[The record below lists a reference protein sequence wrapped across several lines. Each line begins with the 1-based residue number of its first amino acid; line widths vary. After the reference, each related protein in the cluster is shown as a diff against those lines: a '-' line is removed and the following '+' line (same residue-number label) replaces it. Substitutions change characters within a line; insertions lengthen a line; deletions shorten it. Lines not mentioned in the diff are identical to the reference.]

1 MMKTPVVMKDN
12 YIMYFEFF
20 NNLMW
25 FHTDV
30 FKWSARIKQ
39 EYLKD
44 LNIVKS
50 LINIPLLA
58 FIEEENVKL
67 NKFAKL
73 IGMEKMQTVVSNEG
87 ATAHIYC
94 WR

>member
-1 MMKTPVVMKDN
+1 MKDN

-30 FKWSARIKQ
+30 FKWSAKVKR
-39 EYLKD
+39 EFLKD
-44 LNIVKS
+44 LQIVRG

-67 NKFAKL
+67 GRFSKT
-73 IGMEKMQTVVSNEG
+73 IGMEKMQEVVSKDG
-87 ATAHIYC
+87 AVAYIYC

>member
-1 MMKTPVVMKDN
+1 MKDN

-30 FKWSARIKQ
+30 FKWSARIKR
-39 EYLKD
+39 EYLRD
-44 LNIVKS
+44 LQIVRG

-67 NKFAKL
+67 NKFAKS
-73 IGMEKMQTVVSNEG
+73 IGMEQMQEVVSKDG
-87 ATAHIYC
+87 AVAHIYC

>member
-1 MMKTPVVMKDN
+1 MKDN

-30 FKWSARIKQ
+30 FKWSAKVKR
-39 EYLKD
+39 EFLKD
-44 LNIVKS
+44 LQVIRG

-58 FIEEENVKL
+58 FVEEENVKL
-67 NKFAKL
+67 CRFAKT
-73 IGMEKMQTVVSNEG
+73 IGMEKMQEVVSKDG
-87 ATAHIYC
+87 AKAYIYC

>member
-1 MMKTPVVMKDN
+1 MKDN

-30 FKWSARIKQ
+30 FKWSAKVKR
-39 EYLKD
+39 EFLKD
-44 LNIVKS
+44 LQIVRG

-67 NKFAKL
+67 GRFAKT
-73 IGMEKMQTVVSNEG
+73 IGMEKMQEVVSKDG
-87 ATAHIYC
+87 AVAYIYC

>member
-1 MMKTPVVMKDN
+1 
-12 YIMYFEFF
+12 
-20 NNLMW
+20 MW

-30 FKWSARIKQ
+30 FKWSAKVKR
-39 EYLKD
+39 EFLKD
-44 LNIVKS
+44 LQIVRG

-67 NKFAKL
+67 NRFAKT
-73 IGMEKMQTVVSNEG
+73 IGMEKMQEVVSKDG
-87 ATAHIYC
+87 AVAYIYC

>member
-1 MMKTPVVMKDN
+1 MKTPVVMKDN
-12 YIMYFEFF
+12 YIIYFEFF

-30 FKWSARIKQ
+30 FKWSARIKR
-39 EYLKD
+39 EYLRD
-44 LNIVKS
+44 LQIVRG

-58 FIEEENVKL
+58 FVEEENVKL
-67 NKFAKL
+67 NKFAKS
-73 IGMEKMQTVVSNEG
+73 IGMEQMQEVVSKDG
-87 ATAHIYC
+87 ALAHIYC

>member
-1 MMKTPVVMKDN
+1 MKDN
-12 YIMYFEFF
+12 YIIYFEFF

-30 FKWSARIKQ
+30 FKWSARVKR
-39 EYLKD
+39 EYLRD
-44 LNIVKS
+44 LQIVRS

-58 FIEEENVKL
+58 FVEEENVKL
-67 NKFAKL
+67 NKFAKS
-73 IGMEKMQTVVSNEG
+73 IGMEQMQEVVSKDG
-87 ATAHIYC
+87 ALAHIYC

>member
-1 MMKTPVVMKDN
+1 
-12 YIMYFEFF
+12 MYFEFF

-30 FKWSARIKQ
+30 FKWSAKIKR
-39 EYLKD
+39 EYLRD
-44 LNIVKS
+44 LQIVRG

-58 FIEEENVKL
+58 FVEEENVKL
-67 NKFAKL
+67 NKFAKT
-73 IGMEKMQTVVSNEG
+73 IGMEQMQEVVSKDG
-87 ATAHIYC
+87 ALAHIYC

>member
-1 MMKTPVVMKDN
+1 MKDN
-12 YIMYFEFF
+12 YIIYFEFF

-30 FKWSARIKQ
+30 FKWSARIKR
-39 EYLKD
+39 EYLSD
-44 LNIVKS
+44 LQIVRG

-58 FIEEENVKL
+58 FVEEENVKL
-67 NKFAKL
+67 NKFAKS
-73 IGMEKMQTVVSNEG
+73 IGMEQMQEVVSKDG
-87 ATAHIYC
+87 AVAHIYC

>member
-1 MMKTPVVMKDN
+1 MKDN
-12 YIMYFEFF
+12 YIIYFEFF

-30 FKWSARIKQ
+30 FKWSARVKR
-39 EYLKD
+39 EYLRD
-44 LNIVKS
+44 LQIVRG

-58 FIEEENVKL
+58 FVEEENVKL
-67 NKFAKL
+67 NKFAKS
-73 IGMEKMQTVVSNEG
+73 IGMEQMQEVVSKDG
-87 ATAHIYC
+87 AVAHIYC

>member
-1 MMKTPVVMKDN
+1 MKDN
-12 YIMYFEFF
+12 YIIYFEFF

-30 FKWSARIKQ
+30 FKWSARVKR
-39 EYLKD
+39 EYLRD
-44 LNIVKS
+44 LQIVRD

-58 FIEEENVKL
+58 FVERENVKL
-67 NKFAKL
+67 NKFATS
-73 IGMEKMQTVVSNEG
+73 IGMEQMQEVVSKDG
-87 ATAHIYC
+87 AIAYIYC

>member
-1 MMKTPVVMKDN
+1 MKDN
-12 YIMYFEFF
+12 YIIYFEFF

-30 FKWSARIKQ
+30 FKWSAKVKR
-39 EYLKD
+39 EYLRD
-44 LNIVKS
+44 LQIVRG

-58 FIEEENVKL
+58 FVEEENVKL
-67 NKFAKL
+67 NKFAKS
-73 IGMEKMQTVVSNEG
+73 IGMEQMQEVVSKDG
-87 ATAHIYC
+87 ALAHIYC

>member
-1 MMKTPVVMKDN
+1 MKNN

-30 FKWSARIKQ
+30 FKWSARVKQ
-39 EYLKD
+39 EFLND
-44 LNIVKS
+44 LQIVRS

-67 NKFAKL
+67 NKFAKS
-73 IGMEKMQTVVSNEG
+73 IGMEKMQEVVSKDG
-87 ATAHIYC
+87 AKAYIYC

>member
-1 MMKTPVVMKDN
+1 MKDN

-30 FKWSARIKQ
+30 FKWSARVKR
-39 EYLKD
+39 EFLKD
-44 LNIVKS
+44 LQIVRG

-67 NKFAKL
+67 GRFAKT
-73 IGMEKMQTVVSNEG
+73 IGMEKMQEVVSKDG
-87 ATAHIYC
+87 AVAYIYC

>member
-1 MMKTPVVMKDN
+1 MKDN
-12 YIMYFEFF
+12 YIIYFEFF

-30 FKWSARIKQ
+30 FKWSAKVKR
-39 EYLKD
+39 EYLRD
-44 LNIVKS
+44 LQIVRG

-58 FIEEENVKL
+58 FVEEENVKL
-67 NKFAKL
+67 NKFAKS
-73 IGMEKMQTVVSNEG
+73 IGMEQVQEVVSKDG
-87 ATAHIYC
+87 ALAHIYC

>member
-1 MMKTPVVMKDN
+1 MKDN
-12 YIMYFEFF
+12 YIIYFEFF

-30 FKWSARIKQ
+30 FKWSARVKQ
-39 EYLKD
+39 EFLKD
-44 LNIVKS
+44 LQIVRG

-58 FIEEENVKL
+58 FVEEENVKL
-67 NKFAKL
+67 NKFAKS
-73 IGMEKMQTVVSNEG
+73 IGMEQMQEVVSKDG
-87 ATAHIYC
+87 ALAHIYC

>member
-1 MMKTPVVMKDN
+1 MKDN

-25 FHTDV
+25 FHADV
-30 FKWSARIKQ
+30 FKWSAKVKR
-39 EYLKD
+39 EFLKD
-44 LNIVKS
+44 LQVVRG

-58 FIEEENVKL
+58 FVEEENVKL
-67 NKFAKL
+67 CRFAKT
-73 IGMEKMQTVVSNEG
+73 IGMEKMQEVVSKDG
-87 ATAHIYC
+87 AKAYIYC

>member
-1 MMKTPVVMKDN
+1 MKDN

-30 FKWSARIKQ
+30 FKWSAKVKR
-39 EYLKD
+39 EFLKD
-44 LNIVKS
+44 LQIVRG

-67 NKFAKL
+67 NRFAKT
-73 IGMEKMQTVVSNEG
+73 IGMEKMQEVVSKDG
-87 ATAHIYC
+87 AVAYIYC

>member
-1 MMKTPVVMKDN
+1 MKDN

-30 FKWSARIKQ
+30 FKWSARVKR
-39 EYLKD
+39 EFLKD
-44 LNIVKS
+44 LQIVRG

-67 NKFAKL
+67 RRFAKT
-73 IGMEKMQTVVSNEG
+73 IGMEKMQEFVSKDG
-87 ATAHIYC
+87 AVAHIYC

>member
-1 MMKTPVVMKDN
+1 MKDH
-12 YIMYFEFF
+12 YIIYFEFF

-30 FKWSARIKQ
+30 FKWSARVKQ
-39 EYLKD
+39 EFLKD
-44 LNIVKS
+44 LQIVRG

-58 FIEEENVKL
+58 FVEEENVKL
-67 NKFAKL
+67 NKFAKS
-73 IGMEKMQTVVSNEG
+73 IGMEQMQEVVSKDG
-87 ATAHIYC
+87 ALAHIYC

>member
-1 MMKTPVVMKDN
+1 MKDN
-12 YIMYFEFF
+12 YIIYFEFF

-30 FKWSARIKQ
+30 FKWSARVKRK
-39 EYLKD
+39 YLKD
-44 LNIVKS
+44 LQIVRS

-58 FIEEENVKL
+58 FVERENVKL
-67 NKFAKL
+67 NKFVKS
-73 IGMEKMQTVVSNEG
+73 IGMEQMQEVVSKDG
-87 ATAHIYC
+87 AIAYIYC

>member
-1 MMKTPVVMKDN
+1 
-12 YIMYFEFF
+12 MYFELF

-30 FKWSARIKQ
+30 FKWSAKVKR
-39 EYLKD
+39 EFLKD
-44 LNIVKS
+44 LQIVRG

-67 NKFAKL
+67 GRFARS
-73 IGMEKMQTVVSNEG
+73 IGMEQMQEVVSKDG
-87 ATAHIYC
+87 AKAFIYC

>member
-1 MMKTPVVMKDN
+1 MKDN

-30 FKWSARIKQ
+30 FKWSANIKR
-39 EYLKD
+39 EYLRD
-44 LNIVKS
+44 LQIVRG

-67 NKFAKL
+67 NKFAKS
-73 IGMEKMQTVVSNEG
+73 IGMKQMQEVVSKDG
-87 ATAHIYC
+87 AVAHIYC

>member
-1 MMKTPVVMKDN
+1 MKDN

-30 FKWSARIKQ
+30 FKWSARIKRD
-39 EYLKD
+39 YLRD
-44 LNIVKS
+44 LQIVRG

-58 FIEEENVKL
+58 FVEEENVKL
-67 NKFAKL
+67 NKFAKS
-73 IGMEKMQTVVSNEG
+73 IGMKQMQEVVSKDG
-87 ATAHIYC
+87 AVAHIYC

>member
-1 MMKTPVVMKDN
+1 MKDN
-12 YIMYFEFF
+12 YIIYFEFF

-30 FKWSARIKQ
+30 FKWSARVKR
-39 EYLKD
+39 EYLRD
-44 LNIVKS
+44 LQIVRS

-58 FIEEENVKL
+58 FIERENVKL
-67 NKFAKL
+67 NKFARS
-73 IGMEKMQTVVSNEG
+73 IGMEQMQEVVSKDG
-87 ATAHIYC
+87 AIAYIYC

>member
-1 MMKTPVVMKDN
+1 MKDN

-30 FKWSARIKQ
+30 FKWSAKVKR
-39 EYLKD
+39 EFLKD
-44 LNIVKS
+44 LQVVRG

-67 NKFAKL
+67 CRFAKT
-73 IGMEKMQTVVSNEG
+73 IGMEKMQEIVSKDG
-87 ATAHIYC
+87 AKAYIYC

>member
-1 MMKTPVVMKDN
+1 MKTPVVMKDN
-12 YIMYFEFF
+12 YIIYFEFF

-30 FKWSARIKQ
+30 FKWSARIKR
-39 EYLKD
+39 EYLSD
-44 LNIVKS
+44 LQIVRG

-58 FIEEENVKL
+58 FVEEENVKL
-67 NKFAKL
+67 NKFAKS
-73 IGMEKMQTVVSNEG
+73 IGMEQMQEVVSKDG
-87 ATAHIYC
+87 AVAHIYC

>member
-1 MMKTPVVMKDN
+1 MKTPVVMKDN

-30 FKWSARIKQ
+30 FKWSARIKR
-39 EYLKD
+39 EYLRD
-44 LNIVKS
+44 LQIVRG

-67 NKFAKL
+67 NKFAKS
-73 IGMEKMQTVVSNEG
+73 IGMEQMQEVVSKDG
-87 ATAHIYC
+87 AVAHIYC

>member
-1 MMKTPVVMKDN
+1 MKDN
-12 YIMYFEFF
+12 YIIYFEFF

-30 FKWSARIKQ
+30 FKWSAKVKR
-39 EYLKD
+39 EFLKD
-44 LNIVKS
+44 LQIVRG

-67 NKFAKL
+67 NRFAKT
-73 IGMEKMQTVVSNEG
+73 IGMEKMQEVVSKDG
-87 ATAHIYC
+87 ALAHIYC

>member
-1 MMKTPVVMKDN
+1 MKDN

-30 FKWSARIKQ
+30 FKWSARIKR
-39 EYLKD
+39 EYLRD
-44 LNIVKS
+44 LQIVRG

-58 FIEEENVKL
+58 FVEEENVKL
-67 NKFAKL
+67 NKFAKS
-73 IGMEKMQTVVSNEG
+73 IGMEQMQEVVSKDG
-87 ATAHIYC
+87 AVAHIYC